1 MEDITDADY
10 AHAKKVCKEFEIL
23 IKLNKNDK
31 TEYVL
36 HIGNLKQAL
45 SHRLVFKKVNI
56 VIEFNENA
64 WLKPYIEHRYK
75 KKRKNMILKKIFLS

>member
-10 AHAKKVCKEFEIL
+10 AHAKKICKEFEIL

-56 VIEFNENA
+56 VIEFNPNA
-64 WLKPYIEHRYK
+64 WLKPYIDMNTCIRK
-75 KKRKNMILKKIFLS
+75 KGKIRSWKRFF